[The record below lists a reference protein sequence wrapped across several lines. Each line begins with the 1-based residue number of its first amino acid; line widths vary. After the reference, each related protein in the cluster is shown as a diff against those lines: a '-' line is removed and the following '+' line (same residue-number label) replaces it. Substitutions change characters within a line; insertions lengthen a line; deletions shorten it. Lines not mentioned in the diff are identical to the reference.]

1 MVSGRRWTA
10 EEKRVILQEYEL
22 APHGSKGGV
31 LRRHQLSY
39 SRLREWATYRD
50 LGILDAGWRK
60 GMRVKM
66 TPKSQS
72 AEIGRLQAEVN
83 RLQAE
88 LERADRDRLVAEA
101 AAEAL
106 GKASALLQA
115 MLQGAEPKP
124 ELSSPAVSPGSLPE
138 G

>member
-1 MVSGRRWTA
+1 VSGRRWTA
-10 EEKRVILQEYEL
+10 DEKRVILQEYEL
-22 APHGSKGGV
+22 APHGSKAGV

-50 LGILDAGWRK
+50 LGILDSGWRK
-60 GMRVKM
+60 GMRVQM
-66 TPKSQS
+66 TPRSQS

-88 LERADRDRLVAEA
+88 LERAHRDRLVAEA

-115 MLQGAEPKP
+115 MLQGVEPKP
-124 ELSSPAVSPGSLPE
+124 EPSSPSVSPDSLPE

>member
-1 MVSGRRWTA
+1 MALGRRWTA
-10 EEKRVILQEYEL
+10 EEKRVILREYES
-22 APHGSKGGV
+22 APHGMKAGV
-31 LRRHQLSY
+31 LRRHRISHSQLAQ
-39 SRLREWATYRD
+39 WATYRD
-50 LGILDAGWRK
+50 YGILDTGWPK
-60 GMRVKM
+60 GMRMRM
-66 TPKSQS
+66 TPKVES

-88 LERADRDRLVAEA
+88 LERAHRDRLVAEA

-124 ELSSPAVSPGSLPE
+124 APSSPPASPGSSP
-138 G
+138 GG